1 MIPRIKIAGS
11 KVHTFRFSVY
21 QLSNS
26 SLETCT
32 SLHMF
37 PYGFKMVP
45 GSFLSLSLKDRSSL
59 VLSRSTSGQSNPR
72 GWHLWSLWGHIHPDP
87 QSQIDS
93 SLLTLWFLLIPFQND
108 KRSLAHQTL
117 LFMGFSK
124 QEYWS
129 ELPFPS
135 PDKFRN
141 TYRLSR

>member
-1 MIPRIKIAGS
+1 MIPRSKIAGS

-26 SLETCT
+26 SLETGT
-32 SLHMF
+32 SWHMF

-45 GSFLSLSLKDRSSL
+45 GSFLSLSLKDQSSL
-59 VLSRSTSGQSNPR
+59 VLSRSTSGQCNPW
-72 GWHLWSLWGHIHPDP
+72 GWQLWSLWGHIHPDP
-87 QSQIDS
+87 HSQIDS
-93 SLLTLWFLLIPFQND
+93 SLLIRFLLIPFQND
-108 KRSLAHQTL
+108 KRSPAHQTL
-117 LFMGFSK
+117 LFMGFSR
-124 QEYWS
+124 QEYWR